1 MSMDQD
7 TTRTPTGIPAAG
19 ATQRPYDAPVYS
31 APPQPVVPTP
41 VVPANQTPKRRSSR
55 VLDIALALAAVLAI
69 GGVAFAV
76 GRATAPAPAQAA
88 RGFNGNGG
96 FFRNGGSFD
105 PNAGGGNGGGPR
117 FEFGGGGGALAVD
130 GTVTAVSADS
140 ITIKRADGQEVTFSL
155 SGTTSYHQATTG
167 AASDVAV
174 GDDVSVKVTPDGRFL
189 GGGQNGGQGGQ
200 NGGQGGQGGATASG
214 APTLSASDVTV
225 TH

>member
-7 TTRTPTGIPAAG
+7 TTRTPAGLPAAD
-19 ATQRPYDAPVYS
+19 AQQRPAEAPVYT
-31 APPQPVVPTP
+31 APPQPVIPTS
-41 VVPANQTPKRRSSR
+41 VAANQPPKRRSSR
-55 VLDIALALAAVLAI
+55 LLDFALALAAVLAI

-88 RGFNGNGG
+88 RGFNGNGA

-105 PNAGGGNGGGPR
+105 PGAAGGGNGPR
-117 FEFGGGGGALAVD
+117 FAFGGGGGALAID
-130 GTVTAVSADS
+130 GTVTAISANS
-140 ITIKRADGQEVTFSL
+140 ITIKRADGQEMTFDLTGS
-155 SGTTSYHQATTG
+155 TSYHQATTG

-174 GDDVSVKVTPDGRFL
+174 GANVSVKVTPDGRFV
-189 GGGQNGGQGGQ
+189 GGGQNGGQNGGQGG
-200 NGGQGGQGGATASG
+200 AAPSG

>member
-7 TTRTPTGIPAAG
+7 TTPTPTGLAG
-19 ATQRPYDAPVYS
+19 AAVPQRPDDAPVYT

-41 VVPANQTPKRRSSR
+41 VVAVNQPPRRRASR

-76 GRATAPAPAQAA
+76 GRATAPAPAEAA

-105 PNAGGGNGGGPR
+105 PGAGAGIGQGPR
-117 FEFGGGGGALAVD
+117 FAFGGGGGALAID
-130 GTVTAVSADS
+130 GTVTAISANS
-140 ITIKRADGQEVTFSL
+140 ITIKRADGQELTFDL
-155 SGTTSYHQATTG
+155 TGTTSYHQATTG
-167 AASDVAV
+167 AASDVSV
-174 GDDVSVKVTPDGRFL
+174 GDNVSVRLTPDGRFA
-189 GGGQNGGQGGQ
+189 GGGQGAQS
-200 NGGQGGQGGATASG
+200 GQGGAAASG

>member
-1 MSMDQD
+1 MSTDQD
-7 TTRTPTGIPAAG
+7 TTRTPTDLPGAG
-19 ATQRPYDAPVYS
+19 PQQLPDELPVYT
-31 APPQPVVPTP
+31 APPQPVVSTP
-41 VVPANQTPKRRSSR
+41 VVAANQPPKRRAGR

-105 PNAGGGNGGGPR
+105 PGAGGGNGQGPR
-117 FEFGGGGGALAVD
+117 FAFGGGGGLAID
-130 GTVTAVSADS
+130 GTVTAISADS
-140 ITIKRADGQEVTFSL
+140 ITIKRADGQEVTFDL
-155 SGTTSYHQATTG
+155 TGTTSYHQATTG
-167 AASDVAV
+167 AASDVSV
-174 GDDVSVKVTPDGRFL
+174 GDNVSVRVTPDGRL
-189 GGGQNGGQGGQ
+189 GGGGQAGAGS
-200 NGGQGGQGGATASG
+200 QGGQGNATASG

>member
-7 TTRTPTGIPAAG
+7 TARTPTGLPAPG
-19 ATQRPYDAPVYS
+19 VPQRPDDAPAYT
-31 APPQPVVPTP
+31 APPQPVIPTP
-41 VVPANQTPKRRSSR
+41 TVPANQPPKRRSSR
-55 VLDIALALAAVLAI
+55 LLDIALALAAVLAI

-105 PNAGGGNGGGPR
+105 PGAGGGNGAGPR
-117 FEFGGGGGALAVD
+117 FAFGGGGALAID
-130 GTVTAVSADS
+130 GTVTAISANT
-140 ITIKRADGQEVTFSL
+140 ITIKRTNGQDITFDL
-155 SGTTSYHQATTG
+155 TGTTSYHQATTG
-167 AASDVAV
+167 AASDVGV
-174 GDDVSVKVTPDGRFL
+174 GDNVAVRVTPDGRF
-189 GGGQNGGQGGQ
+189 GGGGGGGQGGQ
-200 NGGQGGQGGATASG
+200 GGQGSQGGQGGATASG

>member
-1 MSMDQD
+1 MTMDED
-7 TTRTPTGIPAAG
+7 TARTPTGLPAAG
-19 ATQRPYDAPVYS
+19 TPQTPDDAPDYSS
-31 APPQPVVPTP
+31 APGPVVPVP
-41 VVPANQTPKRRSSR
+41 VVPANQPPKRRASR
-55 VLDIALALAAVLAI
+55 LLDIALALAAILAI

-105 PNAGGGNGGGPR
+105 PGAGGGNGQGPR
-117 FEFGGGGGALAVD
+117 FAFGGGGALAID
-130 GTVTAVSADS
+130 GTVTAVSADN
-140 ITIKRADGQEVTFSL
+140 ITIKRADGQEVTFDL
-155 SGTTSYHQATTG
+155 TGTTAYHQATTA

-174 GDDVSVKVTPDGRFL
+174 GDSVSVRVTPDGRL
-189 GGGQNGGQGGQ
+189 GGGGQGGQ
-200 NGGQGGQGGATASG
+200 AGATASG

>member
-1 MSMDQD
+1 MSMDKD
-7 TTRTPTGIPAAG
+7 TTRTATGMPVAA
-19 ATQRPYDAPVYS
+19 TPQRPDDASVYT

-41 VVPANQTPKRRSSR
+41 VVAANQPPKRRGSR

-88 RGFNGNGG
+88 RGFDGNGA

-105 PNAGGGNGGGPR
+105 PNAGGANGGGPR
-117 FEFGGGGGALAVD
+117 FAFGGGGALAID

-140 ITIKRADGQEVTFSL
+140 ITIKRADGQEMTFDL
-155 SGTTSYHQATTG
+155 SGTTAYHQATTA

-174 GDDVSVKVTPDGRFL
+174 GDNVSVRVTAGGRL
-189 GGGQNGGQGGQ
+189 GGGGGQNGGQ
-200 NGGQGGQGGATASG
+200 NGGQGGATASG